1 MTTVKKKPITTAMV
15 LTIFLL
21 GIFMGALDSGIVSPA
36 REIIQN
42 SFGVEAGYGTWMITI
57 YTLFYAV
64 SMPIVSKFSDRFG
77 FKPVYIIS
85 ISLFGI
91 GSFLVGMSNFF
102 GTFEF
107 FLVARVIQAIGAGG
121 IIPIANS
128 AISQSYP
135 EEKRGFA
142 LAMIGGMYGIG
153 TILGPTV
160 GSGILQLVG
169 VEFWG
174 WLFLINVPIS
184 IVIVYLSKNLVS
196 VKQTQLSNGKPASMD
211 ALGALVLTGVIASLM
226 YALTKLDLF
235 DIVNSIQKT
244 SVWPFLLI
252 FLALLPILILVER
265 KAKDPILNLKYFIN
279 PQILKTMIIGFFVGV
294 GMMGMVFVPQF
305 GENVLKL
312 KAGTGGYLITLLA
325 IFSGVAAPIS
335 GKIIDRYGAKV
346 TLLIGFAFTIFGT
359 IWMALVVTQQ
369 LSFMTL
375 MVGLALMGL
384 GVGFSMGAPL
394 NYLILNAVPKEE
406 STTALATLS
415 VVRSIGVTLSP
426 SLMIGFIVAAAKSL
440 QDNLMTV
447 VTTIFE
453 PIMPKGMSLNSM
465 MSSSAGADP
474 SAINPFE
481 ALKSA
486 DVTTI
491 TDALNGAIA
500 KNLPSQV
507 KPIIEDALIKS
518 SDLIQTTFQSTLND
532 GYKLMFIASAVIA
545 MIGFGVTL
553 LLKETKIQTKGAQN
567 EPNNLP
573 ESTTAV

>member
-1 MTTVKKKPITTAMV
+1 MTASSKKTISTAMI

-85 ISLFGI
+85 ISLFGL

-169 VEFWG
+169 VGYWG

-184 IVIVYLSKNLVS
+184 LVIIFLAKDLVNVKNSTIQNSKPV
-196 VKQTQLSNGKPASMD
+196 PMD
-211 ALGALVLTGVIASLM
+211 VLGAVILTGVIASLM

-235 DIVNSIQKT
+235 HIAASIQST
-244 SVWPFLLI
+244 SVWPFLLVFI
-252 FLALLPILILVER
+252 ALMPILIMVEKR
-265 KAKDPILNLKYFIN
+265 AKDPILNLKYFTD

-335 GKIIDRYGAKV
+335 GKIIDKYGARI
-346 TLLIGFAFTIFGT
+346 TLLIGFAFTIGGT
-359 IWMALVVTQQ
+359 IWMAFIVTQQ
-369 LSFMTL
+369 LSFATL
-375 MVGLALMGL
+375 MIGLALMGL

-394 NYLILNAVPKEE
+394 NYLILNAVAKEE

-415 VVRSIGVTLSP
+415 VVRSVGVTLSP

-447 VTTIFE
+447 VTVIFE

-465 MSSSAGADP
+465 MSTSGSSGTVVP
-474 SAINPFE
+474 SPFE

-491 TDALNGAIA
+491 TDALNGAIGQ
-500 KNLPSQV
+500 NLPTQI
-507 KPIIEDALIKS
+507 KPLIEDALIKN
-518 SDLIQTTFQSTLND
+518 SDLIQTAFQSTLND
-532 GYKLMFIASAVIA
+532 GYQLMFIASAVIA

-553 LLKETKIQTKGAQN
+553 LLKETKNHDKGVQDDTIKLSERA
-567 EPNNLP
+567 
-573 ESTTAV
+573 SAI

>member
-1 MTTVKKKPITTAMV
+1 MTTALKKPISTAMI

-42 SFGVEAGYGTWMITI
+42 SFGVDAGYGTWMITI

-160 GSGILQLVG
+160 GSGILQFVG

-184 IVIVYLSKNLVS
+184 ILIVYLSKNLVS
-196 VKQTQLSNGKPASMD
+196 VKQTQLPNGKPASMD
-211 ALGALVLTGVIASLM
+211 ALGALILTGVIASLM

-235 DIVNSIQKT
+235 DIANSIQKT

-369 LSFMTL
+369 LSFITL

-415 VVRSIGVTLSP
+415 VVRSVGVTLSP

-500 KNLPSQV
+500 TNLPSQV